1 MSVLLCVA
9 PLFSSTAF
17 KLLFS
22 FHFDNLIIMCLGV
35 ALLGFTYVGTFGPH
49 EFGHSFLSQDWGSF

>member
-9 PLFSSTAF
+9 PLFFSTAF
-17 KLLFS
+17 RLLFS

-35 ALLGFTYVGTFGPH
+35 ALLEFTYVGTFGPH
-49 EFGHSFLSQDWGSF
+49 EFGHSFFPPNWVSF